1 MLCYFLGVY
10 KGGVVGVRCGSGR
23 AASGAIG
30 GTDRPVSSCH
40 AASIFCCAAQSGGM
54 EARGVR
60 QDRIRERADT
70 VAFVREEGL
79 IGEQNKVGSVYSR
92 RIGLWVYL
100 GHGYR
105 GIIIK
110 GVAGVGLQRQ
120 VGQSGN
126 ISVF

>member
-1 MLCYFLGVY
+1 MVSIHCI
-10 KGGVVGVRCGSGR
+10 KGGVVRSGGALRQWACGKWGNW
-23 AASGAIG
+23 G
-30 GTDRPVSSCH
+30 DRPVTLSV
-40 AASIFCCAAQSGGM
+40 ARRNRGAWRQ
-54 EARGVR
+54 ERGVR